1 MNHKEIMEI
10 VDRIRQDSS
19 LNQGNKILA
28 CLNRGCGSMLEGA
41 YLITE
46 GDVQDVYWETSCD
59 GIHADEAVIRMS
71 EDGADLVAFHES
83 RPSSKDHCPNG
94 IRVHHEELDFPC
106 VVLYNSGA
114 ERLTVDGK
122 WLAPGEYTAIQ
133 EADAASP
140 EVQKFLNEYIRS
152 PKVME
157 GIEEARRAYAEK
169 SGKKERM

>member
-1 MNHKEIMEI
+1 MKLQKI
-10 VDRIRQDSS
+10 VDCIKKDSN
-19 LNQGNKILA
+19 LTPGGKIIA
-28 CLNRGCGSMLEGA
+28 CLNRQCGSMLEGA
-41 YLITE
+41 CLLTAE
-46 GDVQDVYWETSCD
+46 GGIQEVFWETSSD
-59 GIHADEAVIRMS
+59 GVQADEAVIRMS
-71 EDGADLVAFHES
+71 EDGADLVAFHGS

-114 ERLTVDGK
+114 ERLTVDGE

-157 GIEEARRAYAEK
+157 GIEGARRAYAEK